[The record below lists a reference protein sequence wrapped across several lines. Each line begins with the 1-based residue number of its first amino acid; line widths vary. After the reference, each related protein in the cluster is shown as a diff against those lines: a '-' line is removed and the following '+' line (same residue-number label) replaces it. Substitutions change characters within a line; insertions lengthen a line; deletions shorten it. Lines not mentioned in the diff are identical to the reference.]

1 MLLMSIHGEVYDTRE
16 KLAMIEILNLGC
28 GVQSST
34 VLLMSIHG
42 DLPRIDHAIYAD
54 PGWEGQR
61 VYEQFEFLRERA
73 ETSGV
78 KVHRV
83 NVGSNIKLD
92 ALNLQVRGH
101 KSDGVRWASL
111 PYFVLGP
118 NGEQGQI
125 RRQCTYEYKIRPIE
139 RCIRRELGM
148 KPGQRIPTYVHVRRW
163 YGISFDERQ
172 RMRESE
178 FHWAT
183 NWYPLVERRITRGMC
198 LTWMDAHGYHEPP
211 RSACIGCPYRHN
223 REWRRMKAE
232 QPKEWAEAV
241 AFDKAIRH
249 CRGMRGDVFIHSDR
263 KPLDECNLW
272 RDQDENQLP
281 LFDMVDECSGM
292 CGV

>member
-1 MLLMSIHGEVYDTRE
+1 
-16 KLAMIEILNLGC
+16 MIEVLNLGA

-42 DLPRIDHAIYAD
+42 ELPRIDHAIFAD
-54 PGWEGQR
+54 TGWEPAGVYRQLDWLEKIATENGIKTYR
-61 VYEQFEFLRERA
+61 V
-73 ETSGV
+73 SIG
-78 KVHRV
+78 
-83 NVGSNIKLD
+83 NIKEN
-92 ALNLQVRGH
+92 ALVGQVRH
-101 KSDGVRWASL
+101 SEDGKHGSRWASM
-111 PYFVLGP
+111 PCFVLGP
-118 NGEQGQI
+118 DGEQGQI

-139 RCIRRELGM
+139 RCIRREVLGM
-148 KPGQRIPTYVHVRRW
+148 KPGQRIPKEIHVRRW
-163 YGISFDERQ
+163 FGISFDERQ

-178 FHWAT
+178 HAWAE

-198 LTWMDAHGYHEPP
+198 LNWMDAHSYHEPP
-211 RSACIGCPYRHN
+211 RSACIGCPYHHN

-232 QPKEWAEAV
+232 QPEEWAEAV

-249 CRGMRGDVFIHSDR
+249 CGGMRGDVFIHADR

-272 RDQDENQLP
+272 RDCDENQLP